1 MSSRFL
7 AVGGLALALVV
18 VTSSTL
24 PAQRLPLEPQRA
36 SGLPVSPVF
45 EGWYPNPDGTYSLSF
60 GYINRNTEEVIE
72 IPIGPQN
79 SIEGG
84 EPEPGLPT
92 RFLPRRHYGVFT
104 VTVPEDFGSDEAIVW
119 TVNIRGQEF
128 SIPGRLHPLYQI
140 DALGAP
146 ATGFT
151 PPTVSLAA
159 GAKEASGP
167 HGMIAESLQAT
178 VGEPLPVTL
187 HVADVG
193 APLEDGDEEE
203 EEHEV
208 TVRPYKWTG
217 PGTVEF
223 ADQEVVADGEPH
235 DATIQ
240 ATFSQPGDYVLYLRA
255 NNEPLVGSGQEQ
267 CCWTNVYVNVT
278 VTP

>member
-1 MSSRFL
+1 MSSRCCAL
-7 AVGGLALALVV
+7 GGVALAFVV
-18 VTSSTL
+18 VASSPL
-24 PAQRLPLEPQRA
+24 HAQDLPLEPPRT

-60 GYINRNTEEVIE
+60 GYINRNTEEVVE
-72 IPIGPQN
+72 IPVGPQN
-79 SIEGG
+79 SIDGG

-104 VTVPEDFGSDEAIVW
+104 VTVPDDFGSDEAVVW
-119 TVNIRGQEF
+119 TIDIRSQTF

-146 ATGFT
+146 ATGFM

-159 GAKEASGP
+159 AGNEVSGP
-167 HGMIAESLQAT
+167 HGMVTESLQAT

-193 APLEDGDEEE
+193 APAEDGD

-208 TVRPYKWTG
+208 TVRPYKWSG
-217 PGTVEF
+217 PGEVEF
-223 ADQEVVADGEPH
+223 SGREVVANGETH
-235 DATIQ
+235 DATLQ
-240 ATFSQPGDYVLYLRA
+240 ATFSQPGDYVIYLRA
-255 NNEPLVGSGQEQ
+255 NNEPLASSGQEQ